1 MGFGEPAYEKHTLAM
16 RGFVKTGLP
25 GGPGCTGPEPR
36 FSLQQCFSE
45 GRAAFDPDPFSPL
58 GGNLM
63 RNLLAL
69 LACGVLVFGVVGWYL
84 DWYTIST
91 TKTADGDRSVTIEF
105 DKDKIIKDVEKKAKQ
120 GEEKLVDKLEKDVK
134 SEVDKQLD
142 NAKNE
147 AAKKLN

>member
-1 MGFGEPAYEKHTLAM
+1 
-16 RGFVKTGLP
+16 
-25 GGPGCTGPEPR
+25 
-36 FSLQQCFSE
+36 
-45 GRAAFDPDPFSPL
+45 
-58 GGNLM
+58 M

-134 SEVDKQLD
+134 SEADKQLD

-147 AAKKLN
+147 AAKKLNQ